1 VNEVWIDDL
10 PLPAGPPVLALGA
23 HFQAAVCVAGPR
35 VARLSPPL
43 VDLDSA
49 QACDSLRA
57 QALDGLRRLAGQ
69 AVAVQAIA
77 HDAHPD
83 FPSTALARQLAAER
97 GVPAWAV
104 QHHHAHL
111 AAVWAE
117 HAMPEPAPHL
127 VGLALDGFGL
137 GTDGQAWGGEL
148 LHLHGPRAHR
158 LGHLSPL
165 PLPGGD
171 AASREPWRLA
181 AAALHRLGRRDQ
193 ALAHAVAHGPA
204 GMAEPL
210 LHLLDRGWRCPPSTS
225 LGRLFDAAASLL
237 GLCHRQTHPA
247 AAAQALEAAALRHGP
262 CPPLPG
268 GWQRHRP
275 ANQPEQLDFGPLL
288 AHLAD
293 ATDPLAGAACF
304 QATVAEGLALW
315 LMGAAAQVGT
325 GAVALG
331 GGCLHNRL
339 LRSALHDRLSRAGL
353 RCLLPQRLPPGDAAI
368 AYGQAVVARLVL
380 AYH

>member
-1 VNEVWIDDL
+1 MADAWIDDL
-10 PLPAGPPVLALGA
+10 PLPPGPPVLALGA
-23 HFQAAVCVAGPR
+23 LSQATVCVAA
-35 VARLSPPL
+35 ARFAQLSRPPL
-43 VDLDSA
+43 DLDDATACEQHTA
-49 QACDSLRA
+49 QA
-57 QALDGLRRLAGQ
+57 QTGWQQLASQGSP
-69 AVAVQAIA
+69 AHTLA
-77 HDAHPD
+77 HDLHPD
-83 FPSTALARQLAAER
+83 FPSTRLAHALATEA
-97 GVPAWAV
+97 GVPTLAV

-117 HAMPEPAPHL
+117 HAPSEPAPDL

-148 LHLHGPRAHR
+148 LRLHGPHATR

-181 AAALHRLGRRDQ
+181 VAALHRLGHADR
-193 ALAHAVAHGPA
+193 ALAHARAHGPA

-210 LHLLDRGWRCPPSTS
+210 LHLLDRGVRCPPSTS

-237 GLCHRQTHPA
+237 GLCHRQSHPA
-247 AAAQALEAAALRHGP
+247 AAAQALEAAAQRHGP
-262 CPPLPG
+262 WPPLTG
-268 GWQRHRP
+268 GWQKHTSP
-275 ANQPEQLDFGPLL
+275 GQPERLDFGPLL
-288 AHLAD
+288 DHLANTPD
-293 ATDPLAGAACF
+293 ADAGAACF
-304 QATVAEGLALW
+304 QATLAEGLATW
-315 LMGAAAQVGT
+315 LMNAAAQVGT
-325 GAVALG
+325 DTVALG

-339 LRSALHDRLSRAGL
+339 LRSALLDRLTRAGL
-353 RCLLPQRLPPGDAAI
+353 RCLLPRRLPPGDAAI